1 MSNKQQFTESQS
13 EYWLRLLSVILISL
27 IAFETIA
34 VTTVMPYVVDLLSG
48 KNLYALA
55 SGITLTTQLITT
67 ALAGRWADNRGPNQ
81 PLLTGAAL
89 FISGLLIISVAPTV
103 EVVVLGRAIQ
113 GLGSGLVVVPLFV
126 LVGAH
131 IPSDRQP
138 SLFATFAA
146 AWVVP
151 SLLGPAV
158 AGLIVEYVHW
168 RVVFAAVPL
177 VLLGMF
183 PLLVSKLRLFPDTHD
198 PRARFRL
205 GDTFTFALL
214 VGISVGA
221 LQMLSTLGDDGFKTW
236 ALAMIAICSVA
247 AFFFVRPLVPAGTLS
262 ARRGVPSIILLRG
275 IVYGTYFA
283 VEIYLP
289 LMLKNVHNW
298 GPKRAGLVLA
308 AGAVTWALGSYL
320 QSRAGEEHRKRIPTI
335 GVICQI
341 VGSAITIAGS
351 FHEVT
356 GILVIVGWLIAGLG
370 TGLTYPLLL
379 VFALGYTPKSRH
391 GKISAAAQIA
401 DNMGAAACIAYAGIA
416 FSMTVDL
423 GHWAFLTAICSM
435 LVLLFVGLVVSRRLG
450 LEEPTCVESSNEP
463 CDTDI
468 VDTPKD
474 YRHGDVVAEST
485 TSASPDG
492 AENK

>member
-1 MSNKQQFTESQS
+1 MSIKEEFTQSQS
-13 EYWLRLLSVILISL
+13 EYWLKMMSVILISL

-34 VTTVMPYVVDLLSG
+34 VTTVMPYVVDLLNG

-89 FISGLLIISVAPTV
+89 FIAGLLIISVAPTV
-103 EVVVLGRAIQ
+103 EVVVLGRAVQ

-131 IPSDRQP
+131 VPSHRQP
-138 SLFATFAA
+138 ALFATFAA

-151 SLLGPAV
+151 SLLGPAI
-158 AGLIVEYVHW
+158 AGLMVEYLHW

-177 VLLGMF
+177 ILLAMF
-183 PLLVSKLRLFPDTHD
+183 PMLVSKLRQFPDTHD
-198 PRARFRL
+198 PHKRFRL

-221 LQMLSTLGDDGFKTW
+221 LQMLSALGDDGFKTW
-236 ALAMIAICSVA
+236 ALAMIVICSAA
-247 AFFFVRPLVPAGTLS
+247 AFFFVRPLVPQGTLS
-262 ARRGVPSIILLRG
+262 ARRGVPSIVLLRG
-275 IVYGTYFA
+275 IVYGAYFA

-320 QSRAGEEHRKRIPTI
+320 QSQASEDRRKHIPTI
-335 GVICQI
+335 GLVLQL
-341 VGSAITIAGS
+341 VGSAISIAGS
-351 FHEVT
+351 FHQIT
-356 GILVIVGWLIAGLG
+356 GIVVILGWLIAGLG

-379 VFALGYTPKSRH
+379 VFALGRTPKSRH

-416 FSMTVDL
+416 YSMAVDL
-423 GHWAFLTAICSM
+423 GHWAFLAAISTM
-435 LVLLFVGLVVSRRLG
+435 VVLLIAGLVVSRRLG
-450 LEEPTCVESSNEP
+450 LNDPLPEEMRGELAAETATSAESADSEP
-463 CDTDI
+463 
-468 VDTPKD
+468 VL
-474 YRHGDVVAEST
+474 EST
-485 TSASPDG
+485 TGDPHDSP
-492 AENK
+492 ENK